1 MTSGTRGK
9 HPDSRFAVLGK
20 PGVGKSALVVRFL
33 TKRFIWEYDSS
44 QERTYRHQ
52 TVIDEEQVLLE
63 ILDTAGPAKDDSIH
77 REGLIRWAD
86 GFIVVYAV
94 NDRDSFDE
102 VKDIKQY
109 LDQVKRTNVHCVLV
123 GNKTD
128 LLHERK
134 VTASE
139 GRQLAIDLSC
149 AFFETSASDCI
160 CEISEAFQ
168 DLHRDI
174 KRRKQMEG
182 KPRRRS
188 SAQQVRQ
195 AFSKMFKIQGP
206 T

>member
-1 MTSGTRGK
+1 MTSGNRGK
-9 HPDSRFAVLGK
+9 PPDTRFVVLGK

-52 TVIDEEQVLLE
+52 TVIDEEHVLLE
-63 ILDTAGPAKDDSIH
+63 ILDTAGPAKDDSIQ
-77 REGLIRWAD
+77 REGMIRWAD
-86 GFIVVYAV
+86 GFVIVYAV
-94 NDRDSFDE
+94 NDRESFDE
-102 VKDIKQY
+102 ARDTKQY
-109 LDQVKRTNVHCVLV
+109 LDQVKRTNVHCVLI

-134 VTASE
+134 VTTSE
-139 GRQLAIDLSC
+139 GRQLALELSC
-149 AFFETSASDCI
+149 AFVETSASDSMT
-160 CEISEAFQ
+160 EISEAFQ

-174 KRRKQMEG
+174 RRRKQMEG

-188 SAQQVRQ
+188 SAQQMRQ